1 MELRNLQNNIVGQE
15 ASRLFARAEI
25 NMGVEAFRD
34 SLYSLLKRNTFLN
47 IKFEN
52 MLDTLGEISRTDIR
66 SLLGEWEK
74 TTPLP
79 FYSLGEPTLTKITN
93 KGGEEFFVLKMLIS
107 NNSDYD
113 GIIHMDIRKDGWWYQ
128 PLEDPR
134 AKTKI
139 EMPAHTSKEFVSV
152 WEDQIRNV
160 EINTMVSGN
169 LPNIISQDINNVK
182 QERNKIVKDSIYI
195 LTESSFDLPGEI
207 IVDNEDSTLFILSAP
222 PIVGLLPKWLDE
234 VEETPFKYSG
244 ISWWRP
250 PLQWTAT
257 TNDRYYGK
265 YIRSAFVIKS
275 GDGSQTA
282 TWKVP
287 VPEVGQY
294 DLYYHVFKDDE
305 LRWNNNLQGEY
316 HFKVKYGSEVED
328 AYVNLRKANEG
339 WEQLGSYYFDSDTI
353 RVVLTDEC
361 KLRSVTADAV
371 KIVKRY

>member
-1 MELRNLQNNIVGQE
+1 
-15 ASRLFARAEI
+15 
-25 NMGVEAFRD
+25 
-34 SLYSLLKRNTFLN
+34 
-47 IKFEN
+47 

-195 LTESSFDLPGEI
+195 LPESSFDLPGEI
-207 IVDNEDSTLFILSAP
+207 IVDNEDSTLLFFP
-222 PIVGLLPKWLDE
+222 LLPLWGSCLSGWTKW
-234 VEETPFKYSG
+234 
-244 ISWWRP
+244 
-250 PLQWTAT
+250 
-257 TNDRYYGK
+257 
-265 YIRSAFVIKS
+265 
-275 GDGSQTA
+275 
-282 TWKVP
+282 
-287 VPEVGQY
+287 
-294 DLYYHVFKDDE
+294 
-305 LRWNNNLQGEY
+305 
-316 HFKVKYGSEVED
+316 
-328 AYVNLRKANEG
+328 RKHLLN
-339 WEQLGSYYFDSDTI
+339 I
-353 RVVLTDEC
+353 RVYPGGVHLYNGRLLPMTDIMENIFVR
-361 KLRSVTADAV
+361 LL
-371 KIVKRY
+371 

>member
-1 MELRNLQNNIVGQE
+1 
-15 ASRLFARAEI
+15 
-25 NMGVEAFRD
+25 
-34 SLYSLLKRNTFLN
+34 
-47 IKFEN
+47 
-52 MLDTLGEISRTDIR
+52 
-66 SLLGEWEK
+66 
-74 TTPLP
+74 
-79 FYSLGEPTLTKITN
+79 
-93 KGGEEFFVLKMLIS
+93 MLIS

-152 WEDQIRNV
+152 WEDKIRNV

-195 LTESSFDLPGEI
+195 LPDSSFDLPGEL

-222 PIVGLLPKWLDE
+222 PSVG
-234 VEETPFKYSG
+234 
-244 ISWWRP
+244 RP

-339 WEQLGSYYFDSDTI
+339 WEQLGSYYFDSDTV

>member
-1 MELRNLQNNIVGQE
+1 
-15 ASRLFARAEI
+15 
-25 NMGVEAFRD
+25 
-34 SLYSLLKRNTFLN
+34 
-47 IKFEN
+47 
-52 MLDTLGEISRTDIR
+52 
-66 SLLGEWEK
+66 
-74 TTPLP
+74 
-79 FYSLGEPTLTKITN
+79 
-93 KGGEEFFVLKMLIS
+93 MLIS

-195 LTESSFDLPGEI
+195 LPESSFDLPGEI

-257 TNDRYYGK
+257 TNDRYYGN
-265 YIRSAFVIKS
+265 IFVR
-275 GDGSQTA
+275 
-282 TWKVP
+282 
-287 VPEVGQY
+287 
-294 DLYYHVFKDDE
+294 L
-305 LRWNNNLQGEY
+305 L
-316 HFKVKYGSEVED
+316 
-328 AYVNLRKANEG
+328 
-339 WEQLGSYYFDSDTI
+339 
-353 RVVLTDEC
+353 
-361 KLRSVTADAV
+361 
-371 KIVKRY
+371 

>member
-1 MELRNLQNNIVGQE
+1 MKRIVGIVYVFLCWGISLHAQSVRVIE
-15 ASRLFARAEI
+15 TLKKLEMENISV
-25 NMGVEAFRD
+25 VEKSDTITAAFETSVYRGAYNGIGIAIRH
-34 SLYSLLKRNTFLN
+34 LVAMPEMPTLQLV
-47 IKFEN
+47 I
-52 MLDTLGEISRTDIR
+52 LDNALPQLCITLPAKLVQQYQSGA
-66 SLLGEWEK
+66 LLGEWEK

-195 LTESSFDLPGEI
+195 LPESSFDLPGEI

-316 HFKVKYGSEVED
+316 HFKVKYG
-328 AYVNLRKANEG
+328 R
-339 WEQLGSYYFDSDTI
+339 
-353 RVVLTDEC
+353 
-361 KLRSVTADAV
+361 
-371 KIVKRY
+371 

>member
-1 MELRNLQNNIVGQE
+1 M
-15 ASRLFARAEI
+15 ASA
-25 NMGVEAFRD
+25 
-34 SLYSLLKRNTFLN
+34 
-47 IKFEN
+47 
-52 MLDTLGEISRTDIR
+52 
-66 SLLGEWEK
+66 
-74 TTPLP
+74 
-79 FYSLGEPTLTKITN
+79 
-93 KGGEEFFVLKMLIS
+93 
-107 NNSDYD
+107 
-113 GIIHMDIRKDGWWYQ
+113 
-128 PLEDPR
+128 
-134 AKTKI
+134 
-139 EMPAHTSKEFVSV
+139 
-152 WEDQIRNV
+152 
-160 EINTMVSGN
+160 
-169 LPNIISQDINNVK
+169 
-182 QERNKIVKDSIYI
+182 
-195 LTESSFDLPGEI
+195 
-207 IVDNEDSTLFILSAP
+207 
-222 PIVGLLPKWLDE
+222 
-234 VEETPFKYSG
+234 
-244 ISWWRP
+244 
-250 PLQWTAT
+250 LQWTAT